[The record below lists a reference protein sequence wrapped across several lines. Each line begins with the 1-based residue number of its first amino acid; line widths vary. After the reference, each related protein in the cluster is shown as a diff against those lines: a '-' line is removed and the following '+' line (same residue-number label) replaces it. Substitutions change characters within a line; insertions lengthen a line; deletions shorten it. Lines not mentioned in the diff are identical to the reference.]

1 MSLKSRNSIDEAGP
15 DIHAET
21 SVAWTRNPDKTYT
34 KVTKI
39 THRDRKTGSVKPM
52 KLLKPVTEG
61 PFEVVRTAEEADD
74 QFGFLGLDSK
84 PAFIYLKRLPESIDE
99 NG

>member
-1 MSLKSRNSIDEAGP
+1 MSLKSRKSIDLDGP
-15 DIHAET
+15 DIHPET

-39 THRDRKTGSVKPM
+39 THRDRKTGGVKPM
-52 KLLKPVTEG
+52 KLLKPVSEG
-61 PFEVVRTAEEADD
+61 PFEVVQTVEESDD
-74 QFGFLGLDSK
+74 QFGFLGIDEK
-84 PAFIYLKRLPESIDE
+84 MTYVYLKLLPETADE